1 MSAIYDISP
10 ERGGSPLP
18 ARASRSL
25 VALIV
30 TLALAFP
37 LLPAHA
43 QEEFP
48 VRVRAEFLR
57 FDRARNLVHA
67 RGSVIV
73 TYQDLTLRAD
83 EVLLDLT
90 DLELVAR
97 GNVVL
102 EEGGQVVTAG
112 QMTYNLRTRF
122 GSLDVAETRWTDRLA
137 LDPIHIRAARIEGNI
152 NQRLCV
158 QDAQVTTCD
167 LDDPL
172 VPYKLT
178 AEQIELIP
186 QDRLVMR
193 NVSLYLFGRRILTLP
208 FFILFLRDPRQQRI
222 FPLVGWNETEGF
234 FVRTT
239 TTYSINDE
247 HYGFFFLDWMERFGF
262 GSGFEHIWRYD
273 RGEGNYFLYVLGN
286 RQTAANDYRAR
297 LQHRHNF
304 GEGFAAG
311 VLLDYY
317 RRQFGDGTFTSG
329 LYGTLDALYRDAAQ
343 TANLFTFYTRT
354 DGHEFPT
361 EQLSARLSYDRQFLP
376 NLRGRIDLPYFQNI
390 FSGLGPDLEMTPRL
404 ELNFFG
410 AGYTLQAVA
419 EHRFDLDG
427 EAFPGDRFYSLSR
440 LPEIIFTAFA
450 RPLRLGDVNLTY
462 QLTGGLGYFV
472 ENDVFVSAI
481 GELRTVSA
489 IRLDAQALLSG
500 SQQIGAGTTADLRL
514 VTRASYY
521 STGDF
526 RAVLGGT
533 TGISHRF
540 SGSLSGRLTYNY
552 QDNFG
557 TTPFQFDRDV
567 TRLHNVLLNLSYR
580 EATLGADLLTSYN
593 ILTGRADPITLR
605 VEWLPIPNWTVN
617 LATAF
622 DPVAGSFTTL
632 EGQLRARLSDQW
644 ELFYRAV
651 YTPATGEILHDR
663 VQLTY
668 FQYCWAATFSYLGAR
683 REFWL
688 EVWLTAFPQ
697 ARGAV
702 GVGNTGVLFQQ
713 PFLPPSPVR

>member
-1 MSAIYDISP
+1 M
-10 ERGGSPLP
+10 
-18 ARASRSL
+18 RAGTLRLL
-25 VALIV
+25 VALVV
-30 TLALAFP
+30 TLALALP
-37 LLPAHA
+37 PAPVPAHA
-43 QEEFP
+43 QQEFP

-67 RGSVIV
+67 RGNVVV

-83 EVLLDLT
+83 EVLLDLA

-102 EEGGQVVTAG
+102 EEGGQVVTAE

-122 GSLDVAETRWTDRLA
+122 GSLAAAETMWRDPLV
-137 LDPIHIRAARIEGNI
+137 LDPIRIRAARIEGNI
-152 NQRLCV
+152 NQRVCIR
-158 QDAQVTTCD
+158 DAQVTTCD

-178 AEQIELIP
+178 AEQVELIP

-193 NVSLYLFGRRILTLP
+193 NASLYLFGRRILTLP
-208 FFILFLRDPRQQRI
+208 FFILFLREPRQQRI
-222 FPLVGWNETEGF
+222 FPLVGWNESEGF

-239 TTYSINDE
+239 ATYVINDE

-297 LQHRHNF
+297 LQHRHDF
-304 GEGFAAG
+304 GGGFAAG
-311 VLLDYY
+311 AFFDYA
-317 RRQFGDGTFTSG
+317 RRQFADGGFASS
-329 LYGTLDALYRDAAQ
+329 LYGSLDAVYRDAAQ
-343 TANLFTFYTRT
+343 HANLFAFYTRA
-354 DGHEFPT
+354 DGHGPT
-361 EQLSARLSYDRQFLP
+361 SEQLSLRLAYDRQFLP
-376 NLRGRIDLPYFQNI
+376 NLRGRIDLPYFQNV
-390 FSGLGPDLEMTPRL
+390 FPGLGPDLELTPRL
-404 ELNFFG
+404 ELNYFG
-410 AGYTLQAVA
+410 RGYTLRAIA

-440 LPEIIFTAFA
+440 LPEILFTGFA
-450 RPLRLGDVNLTY
+450 HPLRLGDVSLGY

-472 ENDVFVSAI
+472 ENNVFLPAR
-481 GELRTVSA
+481 GALGTVAA
-489 IRLDAQALLSG
+489 IRLDAQALLTG
-500 SQQIGAGTTADLRL
+500 SHSIGGMTTADLRL
-514 VTRASYY
+514 STRASYY

-526 RAVLGGT
+526 RAIGGGT
-533 TGISHRF
+533 LGLSHRF
-540 SGSLSGRLTYNY
+540 SEHLSGRLTYNY

-567 TRLHNVLLNLSYR
+567 TRLHNVLFNLSHR
-580 EATLGADLLTSYN
+580 QATFGADLFASYN
-593 ILTGRADPITLR
+593 VLTRRPDPLTLR
-605 VEWLPIPNWTVN
+605 VEWLPQPNWTVN

-622 DPVAGSFTTL
+622 DPVGGIFTSF
-632 EGQLRARLSDQW
+632 EAQLRARLSDQW
-644 ELFYRAV
+644 ELFYRGV
-651 YTPATGEILHDR
+651 YTPRTGEILHDR

-668 FQYCWAATFSYLGAR
+668 FQYCWATSLTFVGAR
-683 REFWL
+683 REVWL

-702 GVGNTGVLFQQ
+702 GLGHTGVLFQQ
-713 PFLPPSPVR
+713 PFLPPSPGR